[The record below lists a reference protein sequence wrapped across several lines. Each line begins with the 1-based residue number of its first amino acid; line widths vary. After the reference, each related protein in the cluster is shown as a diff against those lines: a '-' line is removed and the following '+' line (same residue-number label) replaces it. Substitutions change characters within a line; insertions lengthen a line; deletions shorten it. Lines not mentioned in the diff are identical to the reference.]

1 VDNICP
7 SDFETDSCL
16 ALNCEADLA
25 QKGSQRWW
33 RSPIE
38 GIAMSRRIA
47 ITVIVA
53 AFVGLLGFLFL
64 AWRPDILSH
73 ATPDRAGSHSPVDTG
88 ERPILGP
95 STGAISRPT
104 RRPGQVWSLAAFT
117 RAMHEGVS

>member
-1 VDNICP
+1 MDNICP

-38 GIAMSRRIA
+38 VIAMSRRIA

-64 AWRPDILSH
+64 AWRPAIAPIKHPDQASFTAESIARGEVLS
-73 ATPDRAGSHSPVDTG
+73 AAGHCVSCHT
-88 ERPILGP
+88 
-95 STGAISRPT
+95 
-104 RRPGQVWSLAAFT
+104 RPGGQPFA
-117 RAMHEGVS
+117 GGYG